1 MTILEACKELR
12 EQVKPY
18 QGLMH
23 HGTYANTLRAIED
36 GRAKPKTIS
45 DFFEKFGYKVS
56 FNAEVTKIC
65 GTPEKNK

>member
-1 MTILEACKELR
+1 
-12 EQVKPY
+12 
-18 QGLMH
+18 MH